1 MAPPASRS
9 ASRRGWAR
17 RAPAAALVATSLV
30 LSTLALLHE
39 GVTTAEV
46 DVNDGG
52 IWVTNQSRGL
62 VGHLNY
68 DSRTLDAALRA
79 DSTDFDIAQHAD
91 TVTFSDHAS
100 RAVAPIEVAA
110 VRLGAATS
118 LAERAEAVQG
128 GDRLGI
134 LDAGEGTLWVASAAE
149 PSSTPLTP
157 ETAVADNLEGGVV
170 SAGVEGTVMAVS
182 ATTSRLTT
190 VTRDGTVDRVETTEI
205 EGLATDAQL
214 SLTAVGA
221 LPVALDATSNTLV
234 LPDGRTRDLSAE
246 GVPTG
251 GVLQEPGPEADAV
264 LLATADALVSIP
276 LDGGAVTT
284 TAATRDAAPGDPARP
299 VRHQGCDYAA
309 WAGSGAY
316 VRVCEDPA
324 QNTDMV
330 VDTLKGAGDV
340 QFRTNRTRIVLNDIG
355 TGSVWLPDQHMVLM
369 DDWDQVEADLKAA
382 EQPEDSPQLTDEIV
396 DPERKESNTPPEAVD
411 DEFGIRPGRTT
422 TLPVLQNDSDP
433 DGDVLT
439 ARPVTQPDQGTI
451 NATRGGQALQVTGIG
466 EDATGTLS
474 FTYEASDGQAVDTAS
489 VNATVHPWDVNSGPT
504 QLRDPGVKLGAGA
517 EIEYNVLPDWIDPD
531 GDPIFLQS
539 ATAPEGIQVSFRE
552 EGTVSVRDL
561 GAQAG
566 SVPVEVV
573 VSDGRESTTGTLT
586 VLVQPQ
592 GNLAPTANA
601 DFYVARVGEPQTIEP
616 LANDTD
622 PNGDT
627 LTLVGVSPA
636 PAGTTVVPDLDLGT
650 LTFTAQSVGTHQF
663 TYTVTDGP
671 STAVGVVRV
680 DVVDTQADATPVAED
695 DLVVLPAGGAAL
707 AAPLDNDSDPAGGV
721 LVVQSLDLP
730 DGLPLEVTLVDR
742 HLLRVTAPGGLD
754 QAVSFSYTV
763 SNGTHS
769 ATARVTV
776 VPTSARDDKQPPE
789 LQPDRVKVRVGDIAS
804 VPVLQNDRSPAGL
817 ALRVDPELQYT
828 PEEAVGRPFVT
839 GNLVRLEAGET
850 PGVLHVAYTVRDSAG
865 NMATSTVMFEVV
877 ALDGANAAPR
887 PRPLTAWAVS
897 GQTTRIPVPLNGID
911 PDGDSVTLV
920 GIAQAPQKG
929 TVALGVDWLEYTPA
943 SSTTGTDVFTY
954 IVEDRQGKQA
964 TARVRVG
971 IAPPSDTNQNP
982 TAVRDTVLVRPD
994 RQVAVAVLAN
1004 DIDADGDPLSLV
1016 PDSLGPADSGL
1027 LASQRGNLVVVTSPS
1042 GAGSHLLTH
1051 RITDGRGGYADGTLT
1066 VNVSPDAPL
1075 QPHLAR
1081 D

>member
-1 MAPPASRS
+1 MAPHASRS

-276 LDGGAVTT
+276 LDGGAGTT

-489 VNATVHPWDVNSGPT
+489 VNATV
-504 QLRDPGVKLGAGA
+504 
-517 EIEYNVLPDWIDPD
+517 
-531 GDPIFLQS
+531 
-539 ATAPEGIQVSFRE
+539 
-552 EGTVSVRDL
+552 
-561 GAQAG
+561 
-566 SVPVEVV
+566 
-573 VSDGRESTTGTLT
+573 
-586 VLVQPQ
+586 
-592 GNLAPTANA
+592 
-601 DFYVARVGEPQTIEP
+601 
-616 LANDTD
+616 
-622 PNGDT
+622 
-627 LTLVGVSPA
+627 
-636 PAGTTVVPDLDLGT
+636 
-650 LTFTAQSVGTHQF
+650 
-663 TYTVTDGP
+663 
-671 STAVGVVRV
+671 
-680 DVVDTQADATPVAED
+680 
-695 DLVVLPAGGAAL
+695 
-707 AAPLDNDSDPAGGV
+707 
-721 LVVQSLDLP
+721 
-730 DGLPLEVTLVDR
+730 
-742 HLLRVTAPGGLD
+742 
-754 QAVSFSYTV
+754 
-763 SNGTHS
+763 
-769 ATARVTV
+769 
-776 VPTSARDDKQPPE
+776 
-789 LQPDRVKVRVGDIAS
+789 
-804 VPVLQNDRSPAGL
+804 
-817 ALRVDPELQYT
+817 
-828 PEEAVGRPFVT
+828 
-839 GNLVRLEAGET
+839 
-850 PGVLHVAYTVRDSAG
+850 
-865 NMATSTVMFEVV
+865 
-877 ALDGANAAPR
+877 
-887 PRPLTAWAVS
+887 
-897 GQTTRIPVPLNGID
+897 
-911 PDGDSVTLV
+911 
-920 GIAQAPQKG
+920 
-929 TVALGVDWLEYTPA
+929 
-943 SSTTGTDVFTY
+943 
-954 IVEDRQGKQA
+954 
-964 TARVRVG
+964 
-971 IAPPSDTNQNP
+971 
-982 TAVRDTVLVRPD
+982 
-994 RQVAVAVLAN
+994 
-1004 DIDADGDPLSLV
+1004 
-1016 PDSLGPADSGL
+1016 
-1027 LASQRGNLVVVTSPS
+1027 
-1042 GAGSHLLTH
+1042 
-1051 RITDGRGGYADGTLT
+1051 
-1066 VNVSPDAPL
+1066 
-1075 QPHLAR
+1075 
-1081 D
+1081 